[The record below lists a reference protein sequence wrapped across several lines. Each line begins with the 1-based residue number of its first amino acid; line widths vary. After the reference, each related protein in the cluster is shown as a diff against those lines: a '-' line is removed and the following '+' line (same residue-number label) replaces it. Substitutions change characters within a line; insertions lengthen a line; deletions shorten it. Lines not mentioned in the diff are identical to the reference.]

1 MAVQT
6 REILQRLTR
15 QSDLVVI
22 LGILLIV
29 VMMVLPMPPALLD
42 VLLAFNISLSLMTL
56 LVTMNV
62 KEALEF
68 SVFPSLLLVATL
80 FRLALNISSTRL
92 ILLHGYAG
100 QVIQAFGHFVV
111 GGNYVV
117 GFIIFLILVIIQ
129 FVVIT
134 RGAERVAEVAARFT
148 LDAMPGKQMAIDAD
162 LNAGIIDEKQARER
176 RAKIQ
181 READFYGAMDGAS
194 KFVKGDAIA
203 SIIITVINVL
213 GGLLIGVAQRGLSLA
228 DALTTYT
235 LLTVGDGLV
244 TQIPALLLSTATGMI
259 VTRAASTSNLGH
271 QLTAQ
276 VGADPQVLMIS
287 GGALGVIGI
296 LPGLPTAPFLTLGAM
311 LGSMGY
317 ILQRRHREAERQEQ
331 VQADRRAQEQ
341 RREPEDV
348 ASLVQVDPLELEVG
362 YGLVPLVDASQSGEL
377 LDRIAL
383 IRRQMAQ
390 DLGLLVPSVRIRD
403 NLALEP
409 SQYRI
414 KIKGIPVGEG
424 ELRLGEFLAME
435 AGQVSEK
442 IEGIPTREP
451 AFGLPALW
459 IPASRKDE
467 AEAAG
472 YTVVDPTSVV
482 ATHLSEVI
490 RSYAHE
496 LLGRQEVRRLLDQL
510 KRDYPAVVE
519 ELVPQVVT
527 VGEVQRVLQNLLREG
542 VAIRDLVTILEAIGD
557 GATTSKNIEY
567 LTGLARE
574 ALGRQISAAYQGSDG
589 SLPIIT
595 LEPRLEQQLAEAL
608 QQNER
613 GSVLSLEP
621 AFGQRLIERIAGWV
635 EKAAV
640 KGERAVLVC
649 SPHLRFA
656 LRRFIERSLPH
667 LPVLSYNEISAEV
680 RVHPVG
686 MVRADES

>member
-6 REILQRLTR
+6 REILRRLTR
-15 QSDLVVI
+15 QSDLVVV
-22 LGILLIV
+22 LGVLLIV
-29 VMMVLPMPPALLD
+29 VMMVIPMPPAFLD
-42 VLLAFNISLSLMTL
+42 VLLAFNISLSMVTL

-62 KEALEF
+62 KESLEF

-134 RGAERVAEVAARFT
+134 RGSERVAEVAARFT

-162 LNAGIIDEKQARER
+162 LNAGLIDEQQARDR

-203 SIIITVINVL
+203 SIIITVINIL
-213 GGLLIGVAQRGLSLA
+213 GGFAVGVAQRGLPFSE
-228 DALTTYT
+228 ALTTYT

-244 TQIPALLLSTATGMI
+244 SQIPALLLSTATGMI
-259 VTRAASTSNLGH
+259 VTRAAATSNLGH
-271 QLTAQ
+271 QLTSQ
-276 VGADPQVLMIS
+276 MGSDPQVLLVS
-287 GGALGVIGI
+287 GGVVGVMGL
-296 LPGLPTAPFLTLGAM
+296 LPGLPTAPFVTLGGL
-311 LGSMGY
+311 LGGMGY
-317 ILQRRHREAERQEQ
+317 VLQRRHREMEQQEQ
-331 VQADRRAQEQ
+331 VQADQRAQEQ

-362 YGLVPLVDASQSGEL
+362 YGLVALVDASQSGEL

-409 SQYRI
+409 AQYRI
-414 KIKGIPVGEG
+414 KIKGIPVGQG

-435 AGQVSEK
+435 AGQVSEE
-442 IEGIPTREP
+442 IDGVPTQEP

-527 VGEVQRVLQNLLREG
+527 VGEVQRVLQALLREG
-542 VAIRDLVTILEAIGD
+542 VAIRDLVTILEAVGD
-557 GATTSKNIEY
+557 GASTSKNIEY
-567 LTGLARE
+567 LAALARE
-574 ALGRQISAAYQGSDG
+574 ALGRQISAAYQGNDG

-595 LEPRLEQQLAEAL
+595 LEPRLEQQLGEAL

-613 GSVLSLEP
+613 GSVLTLEP
-621 AFGQRLIERIAGWV
+621 QSGQRLIERIAGWV

-656 LRRFIERSLPH
+656 LRRFLERSLPH

>member
-574 ALGRQISAAYQGSDG
+574 ALGR
-589 SLPIIT
+589 
-595 LEPRLEQQLAEAL
+595 
-608 QQNER
+608 
-613 GSVLSLEP
+613 
-621 AFGQRLIERIAGWV
+621 
-635 EKAAV
+635 
-640 KGERAVLVC
+640 
-649 SPHLRFA
+649 
-656 LRRFIERSLPH
+656 
-667 LPVLSYNEISAEV
+667 
-680 RVHPVG
+680 
-686 MVRADES
+686 

>member
-213 GGLLIGVAQRGLSLA
+213 GGLAIGVAQRGLSLA

-244 TQIPALLLSTATGMI
+244 TQIPALLMSTATGMI

-271 QLTAQ
+271 QLTTQ
-276 VGADPQVLMIS
+276 VGADPQVLAVA
-287 GGALGVIGI
+287 GGALSVMGI
-296 LPGLPTAPFLTLGAM
+296 LPGLPTAPFLTLGA
-311 LGSMGY
+311 LFGGMGY
-317 ILQRRHREAERQEQ
+317 ILQKRHREVERQEQ

-348 ASLVQVDPLELEVG
+348 AGLVQVDPLELEVG

-442 IEGIPTREP
+442 VEGIPTREP

-557 GATTSKNIEY
+557 GAATSKNIEY

-608 QQNER
+608 QQNDR

-621 AFGQRLIERIAGWV
+621 ATGQRLIERIAGWV

>member
-6 REILQRLTR
+6 REIFHRLLR
-15 QSDLVVI
+15 QSDVVVI

-29 VMMVLPMPPALLD
+29 VMMVIPMPPALLD

-62 KEALEF
+62 KNALEF

-100 QVIQAFGHFVV
+100 QVIQAFGQFVV

-129 FVVIT
+129 FIVIT

-162 LNAGIIDEKQARER
+162 LNAGLIDEKQARER
-176 RAKIQ
+176 RAQIQ

-203 SIIITVINVL
+203 SIIVTVINIL
-213 GGLLIGVAQRGLSLA
+213 GGFAVGVAQQGLSLSE
-228 DALTTYT
+228 ALTTYT

-244 TQIPALLLSTATGMI
+244 TQIPALLMSSATGMI
-259 VTRAASTSNLGH
+259 VTRAAASSNLGH
-271 QLTAQ
+271 QLTSQMA
-276 VGADPQVLMIS
+276 ADPQVLLVS
-287 GGALGVIGI
+287 GGALAAMGI
-296 LPGLPTAPFLTLGAM
+296 LPGLPTAPFLALGGV
-311 LGSMGY
+311 LGGTGY
-317 ILQRRHREAERQEQ
+317 LLKRRHRELALQEQ
-331 VQADRRAQEQ
+331 VEADQRAQEQ

-390 DLGLLVPSVRIRD
+390 ELGLLVPSVRIRD

-424 ELRLGEFLAME
+424 ELRLGEFLAMA
-435 AGQVSEK
+435 AGEVSET
-442 IEGIPTREP
+442 IEGIPTKEP

-459 IPASRKDE
+459 IPASRREE

-510 KRDYPAVVE
+510 KREYPAVVE

-542 VAIRDLVTILEAIGD
+542 VAIRDLVTILETMGD

-567 LTGLARE
+567 LTALVRE
-574 ALGRQISAAYQGSDG
+574 ALARQISAAYQGSDG
-589 SLPIIT
+589 ALPIIT
-595 LEPRLEQQLAEAL
+595 LEPRLEQQLTEAL

-613 GSVLSLEP
+613 GSVLTLEP
-621 AFGQRLIERIAGWV
+621 QAGQRLMERIAGWV

-686 MVRADES
+686 MVRADEG